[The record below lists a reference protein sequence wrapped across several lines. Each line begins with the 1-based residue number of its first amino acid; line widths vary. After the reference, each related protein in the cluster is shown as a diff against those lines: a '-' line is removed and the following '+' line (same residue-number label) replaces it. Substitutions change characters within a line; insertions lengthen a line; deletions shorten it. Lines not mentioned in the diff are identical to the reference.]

1 MFLRMI
7 YDDSLAQ
14 AAYLIGCQA
23 TGEAIIFD
31 PERDVD
37 RYIELAQ
44 AHDLTIVASAET
56 HIHADFLSG
65 SRELAEKSG
74 VTVYVSDEGDADWK
88 YGWLHDRADGGTYE
102 HQLLKHGDTF
112 KVGNIA
118 FRAVHTPGHTPEHL
132 SYEVIDLGGGA
143 SDPMG
148 VITGDFVFVG
158 DLGRPDLLE
167 TAAGFAGTKEAGAR
181 TLGESAR
188 TFLKLPDHWQVWPAH
203 GSGSACGKALGAV
216 PQSTIGYEKRYN
228 PALLAAPDEEA
239 FVEFIL
245 AGQPDPPYYFARMK
259 QDNRDGVPLLG
270 GLPRPEHYTAE
281 QLTAVD
287 TKTVAVI
294 DTRIWDLFR
303 RGHLAGS
310 LKPLGGI
317 GFLACM
323 GSFITPDE
331 DIVLIVERDR
341 LEETIR
347 QLVRIGLDRIVG
359 WTSPS
364 TLAVALESIGGGE
377 TIDEVPPGDVPAMRD
392 AGAALLDVRLASEC
406 VEGMVDGAVNIP
418 YTRLLARM
426 EELPEGE
433 PVIINCKGGGRS
445 AAACTMLARA
455 GRSVANLEGGYHAWI
470 AAVDEQSSSSPQTA
484 S

>member
-23 TGEAIIFD
+23 TGEAIVFD

-37 RYIELAQ
+37 RYIDLAE
-44 AHDLTIVASAET
+44 AHGLTIIATAET

-65 SRELAEKSG
+65 SRELAEKINAK
-74 VTVYVSDEGDADWK
+74 VYVSDEGDADWK
-88 YGWLHDRADGGTYE
+88 YGWLHDRVGGGSYD
-102 HQLLKHGDTF
+102 HQLLKDGDTF

-118 FRAVHTPGHTPEHL
+118 LRAVHTPGHTPEHL
-132 SYEVIDLGGGA
+132 CYEVTDLGGGA

-148 VITGDFVFVG
+148 IITGDFVFVG

-167 TAAGFAGTKEAGAR
+167 TAAGFAGTKEASAQ
-181 TLGESAR
+181 TLGKSAR
-188 TFLKLPDHWQVWPAH
+188 AFLQFPDHWQVWPAH

-216 PQSTIGYEKRYN
+216 PQTTVGYEKRYN
-228 PALLAAPDEEA
+228 PALLEARNEDA

-245 AGQPDPPYYFARMK
+245 SGQPDPPYYFARMK
-259 QDNRDGVPLLG
+259 QDNRDGVGLLG
-270 GLPRPEHYTAE
+270 DLPQPAHYSAE
-281 QLTAVD
+281 QLIGVD
-287 TKTVAVI
+287 TKRVAVI
-294 DTRIWDLFR
+294 DTRVWDIFR

-310 LKPLGGI
+310 LKPLGGV
-317 GFLACM
+317 GFLSSM
-323 GSFITPDE
+323 GSFITPEE
-331 DIVLIVERDR
+331 DIVLIVERDC

-347 QLVRIGLDRIVG
+347 QLIRIGLDRIVG

-364 TLAVALESIGGGE
+364 TLAVALESIGGGA

-392 AGAALLDVRLASEC
+392 AGAALLDVRTSGEC
-406 VEGMVDGAVNIP
+406 GDGMIDGAVNIP
-418 YTRLLARM
+418 YTRLIPRM
-426 EELPEGE
+426 DELPEGE
-433 PVIINCKGGGRS
+433 PIIINCKGGGRS

-470 AAVDEQSSSSPQTA
+470 AAVDEQSSSTPQAA

>member
-1 MFLRMI
+1 MI

-23 TGEAIIFD
+23 TGEAVIFD

-37 RYIELAQ
+37 RYIDLAA
-44 AHDLTIVASAET
+44 AHGLAIIASAET

-65 SRELAEKSG
+65 SRELAEKIG
-74 VTVYVSDEGDADWK
+74 AAVYVSDEGDADWK
-88 YGWLHDRADGGTYE
+88 YGWLHDRTGGGAYE
-102 HQLLKHGDTF
+102 HRLLKDGDTF
-112 KVGNIA
+112 KVGTIA
-118 FRAVHTPGHTPEHL
+118 FRAIHTPGHTPEHL
-132 SYEVIDLGGGA
+132 SYEVTDLGGGA

-167 TAAGFAGTKEAGAR
+167 TAAGFAGTKEASAR
-181 TLGESAR
+181 TLGVSAR
-188 TFLKLPDHWQVWPAH
+188 AFLKLPDHWQVWPAH

-216 PQSTIGYEKRYN
+216 PHSTIGYEKRYN
-228 PALLAAPDEEA
+228 PALIAAPDEA
-239 FVEFIL
+239 GFVEFIL
-245 AGQPDPPYYFARMK
+245 TGQPDPPYYFARMK

-270 GLPRPEHYTAE
+270 ELPEPAHYTAE
-281 QLTAVD
+281 QLTALD
-287 TKTVAVI
+287 TKKVAVI
-294 DTRIWDLFR
+294 DTRVWDTFR

-310 LKPLGGI
+310 LKPLGGV
-317 GFLACM
+317 GFLSSM
-323 GSFITPDE
+323 GSFITPEE
-331 DIVLIVERDR
+331 DIVLIVERDQ
-341 LEETIR
+341 LKETIR

-364 TLAVALESIGGGE
+364 TLAVALESIGGGA

-392 AGAALLDVRLASEC
+392 AGAAVLDVRTSSEC
-406 VEGMVDGAVNIP
+406 VEGMVDGAINIP

-426 EELPEGE
+426 DEVPEGE

-470 AAVDEQSSSSPQTA
+470 AAVDEQSSSTPQAA